1 MKNIK
6 VIFSVASALVMI
18 GLLLPLQGEAAELPS
33 TVSPEIQPKNN
44 EILEEMQNFLFAENG
59 IMDQVNTEL
68 LKEGYK
74 ARTALVYY
82 SKEDIQLKFLL
93 VDKEATASD
102 QEKVKSIF
110 FELIQKNNLDPNAFT
125 IEVGNEEDG
134 PDW

>member
-6 VIFSVASALVMI
+6 VILSAASALVMI

>member
-6 VIFSVASALVMI
+6 VIFSVASALLMI

>member
-6 VIFSVASALVMI
+6 VIFSAASALVMI